1 MGTGKLKQPSPSDS
15 GFRSPLKKL
24 RRETR
29 QVLGGLRFTL
39 PVETVKMPNMKL
51 DKEQAQSRR
60 QLRRSVSSFRN
71 PCRPRF
77 RSQAPDFQNP
87 LKKSRT
93 CCEGPFGENLRATG
107 PMAKANP
114 FRFSTKHQDDETDLL
129 MYALRPY
136 NPSTGRFLCKDP
148 IGELG
153 GRNLYGFVG
162 NDPVDRFDPLGL
174 MSIDDFNYGITT
186 ISEGP
191 NDIGFLEGALRWFFG
206 SGRDVHVP
214 FKDYDPG
221 WGPSDFDGFDA
232 AVKSVCSKCPTW
244 QPGREFTRV
253 RDLYKEGGKTIFIKG
268 GPGRINVRLK
278 GNMSSFAHY
287 CPCKWRFRG
296 DVTIDRD
303 AFNFD
308 PHWFNSGR
316 IGSGEL
322 ITRIIWLI
330 HLLGV
335 GTDFNVY
342 FDGSRFV
349 DVGGDCPKN

>member
-1 MGTGKLKQPSPSDS
+1 VDQKFLYDGWNLVAELNATNNTVVRSHVWGLDLSGSLQGAGGVGGLLWLRDTSTFNNQPSTHFASYD
-15 GFRSPLKKL
+15 GNGNVTMLVNAADGT
-24 RRETR
+24 ETAR
-29 QVLGGLRFTL
+29 Y
-39 PVETVKMPNMKL
+39 EY
-51 DKEQAQSRR
+51 
-60 QLRRSVSSFRN
+60 
-71 PCRPRF
+71 
-77 RSQAPDFQNP
+77 
-87 LKKSRT
+87 
-93 CCEGPFGENLRATG
+93 GPFGELLRATG
-107 PMAKANP
+107 PMARANP
-114 FRFSTKHQDDETDLL
+114 FRFSTKYQDDETDLL

-136 NPSTGRFLCKDP
+136 SPPTGRFLCKDP
-148 IGELG
+148 IGEHG

-162 NDPVDRFDPLGL
+162 NDPLDRFDPLGL
-174 MSIDDFNYGITT
+174 MSVDDFNNGVTS
-186 ISEGP
+186 ISEGL

-214 FKDYDPG
+214 FKNYDPD

-244 QPGREFTRV
+244 QPGLEFTRV
-253 RDLYKEGGKTIFIKG
+253 RDLYMEGGKTIFIKG

-296 DVTIDRD
+296 DVTIPRD
-303 AFNFD
+303 SFNFD
-308 PHWFNSGR
+308 PQWFNSDR
-316 IGSGEL
+316 SGSGEL

-349 DVGGDCPKN
+349 DASGDCPKN